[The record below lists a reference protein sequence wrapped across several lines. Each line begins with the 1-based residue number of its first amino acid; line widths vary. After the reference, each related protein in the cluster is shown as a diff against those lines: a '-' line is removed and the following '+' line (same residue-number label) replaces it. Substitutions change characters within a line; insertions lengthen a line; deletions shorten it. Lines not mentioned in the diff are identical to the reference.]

1 MNNSFLSD
9 FLMISS
15 PLSLI
20 FLGLLILL
28 FFFMLFLKK
37 KRVNFSIRTIIG
49 TVIGIILG
57 ITIQLLAKTPESPM
71 DITWIKETTK
81 WYSLF
86 GNGFIDLI
94 RMIVIPLIMLSI
106 IHVIVSIKNSANMK
120 ELTSKTI
127 IAYLINVFIASIV
140 GILIA
145 NLFKLGVSS
154 NVVNSNY
161 EIKEVKNFIDIL
173 RNLIPKNPI
182 DSMVNTNVI
191 AIVIFSAFIGVAAKK
206 MSSIYKTQINSF
218 INLVDALHKVIISVA
233 MSIIN
238 LVPYAVIPLMT
249 NSIAQRGMK
258 SAVEVLRFIIA
269 LYVAVIIMFC
279 IHLIALYLF
288 GFNPIKYL
296 KKAVAPLFLAF
307 TSRSSM
313 GTLPVAVETLT
324 KSMGASDSTSAFVM
338 GLGTTA
344 GQAGCAGI
352 FGAMVVINTANMSGI
367 SLDFAFYFMTVIV
380 VTVTSFGI
388 AGVPGGGH
396 TVASSVLSGTGLTSS
411 FEYVGPI
418 LAVDPILDMG
428 RTFLNINGAITVSLI
443 VDKSLN
449 QLNMETFKDENIK
462 LYS

>member
-173 RNLIPKNPI
+173 RNLIPKNPV

>member
-1 MNNSFLSD
+1 MENSFLTS

-15 PLSLI
+15 PLSLT
-20 FLGLLILL
+20 FLAVLILL
-28 FFFMLFLKK
+28 FVLMYFLKK
-37 KRVNFSIRTIIG
+37 QKVSFSIRTIIG
-49 TVIGIILG
+49 TVIGVIIG
-57 ITIQLLAKTPESPM
+57 IAIQLIGKTPENPM

-94 RMIVIPLIMLSI
+94 RMIVIPLIVVSI
-106 IHVIVSIKNSANMK
+106 IYVIISIKNSSNMK
-120 ELTSKTI
+120 QLTSKTV
-127 IAYLINVFIASIV
+127 IAYVVNVFIACII
-140 GILIA
+140 GIIIA
-145 NLFKLGVSS
+145 NLFNLGSS
-154 NVVNSNY
+154 STLSNSSY
-161 EIKEVKNFIDIL
+161 EIKEIKSFVDII
-173 RNLIPKNPI
+173 RNLIPKNPV

-191 AIVIFSAFIGVAAKK
+191 AIVIFSAFVGIAAKK
-206 MSSIYKTQINSF
+206 MSSIYKTQIDSF
-218 INLVDALHKVIISVA
+218 VKLIEALHKIIISIA

-258 SAVEVLRFIIA
+258 SALDVITFIIA
-269 LYVAVIIMFC
+269 LYVAVAIMFVV
-279 IHLIALYLF
+279 HLIALYLF
-288 GFNPIKYL
+288 GYNPLTYL

-307 TSRSSM
+307 TSRSSV

-324 KSMGASDSTSAFVM
+324 NSMGITDSTAAFVM

-352 FGAMVVINTANMSGI
+352 FGAMVVMNTANMSGMALTF
-367 SLDFAFYFMTVIV
+367 SFYLMTIIV
-380 VTVTSFGI
+380 VTVSSFGI
-388 AGVPGGGH
+388 AGIPGGGH

-428 RTFLNINGAITVSLI
+428 RTLLNINGALTVSLI
-443 VDKSLN
+443 VDKSLK
-449 QLNMETFKDENIK
+449 QVNMETFNNKDIK
-462 LYS
+462 LS

>member
-1 MNNSFLSD
+1 MNNSFLTD

-20 FLGLLILL
+20 FLSTLILL
-28 FFFMLFLKK
+28 FLFMYFLKRK
-37 KRVNFSIRTIIG
+37 KVNFSIRTIIG
-49 TVIGIILG
+49 TAIGVILG
-57 ITIQLLAKTPESPM
+57 ITIQLIAKTPESPM

-94 RMIVIPLIMLSI
+94 RMIVIPLIVLSI
-106 IHVIVSIKNSANMK
+106 IHVIISIKNSSNMRK
-120 ELTSKTI
+120 LTSKTI
-127 IAYLINVFIASIV
+127 LAYIINVLIASII

-145 NLFKLGVSS
+145 NLFKLGLSS

-173 RNLIPKNPI
+173 RNLIPKNPVE
-182 DSMVNTNVI
+182 SMVNTNII
-191 AIVIFSAFIGVAAKK
+191 AIVIFSAFVGVAAKK

-218 INLVDALHKVIISVA
+218 INLVDALHKVIISIA

-249 NSIAQRGMK
+249 NSIAQRGIK
-258 SAVEVLRFIIA
+258 SAVDVLRFIIA

-279 IHLIALYLF
+279 IHLIALYLY
-288 GFNPIKYL
+288 GFNPIMYL

-307 TSRSSM
+307 TSRSSI

-324 KSMGASDSTSAFVM
+324 KSMGTSDSTAAFVM

-352 FGAMVVINTANMSGI
+352 FGAMVVINTANMSGTP
-367 SLDFAFYFMTVIV
+367 LDFAFYIMTVIV

-428 RTFLNINGAITVSLI
+428 RTFLNINGALTVSLI

-449 QLNMETFKDENIK
+449 QLNMETFKDESIK